1 MAWDPRGPVR
11 RLLEAMGKAAEG
23 VATDLLSDTVT
34 LECCP
39 GCGGRGTKKLPPPEH
54 WIGETFFGGGSWGL
68 EHCRT
73 CDLVFTNPRPSEN
86 LLSRFYSAD
95 GYTPHQSDYNSR
107 RLVAYFASRM
117 EHYQPALK
125 SSGHF
130 LDYGCGGGSL
140 LAECVARNWC
150 ASGYDVALPAVRA
163 CRARGLDVTN
173 NPGSLP
179 SPVDAIMMCHSL
191 EHVSR
196 VEEPLATFARILKRD
211 TGRLFIAVPNAR
223 SLRAFLSPP
232 LMTRL
237 VGAEERYQAFP
248 IHLSHFSRKSLRR
261 LLARHGFEC
270 VAVDTYSFGIDAY
283 FRESSSPPPAP
294 VERAADPRPVS
305 QSGLKADVKRVIKG
319 VFMGAGLGENLF
331 GVFRRAG

>member
-1 MAWDPRGPVR
+1 VR
-11 RLLEAMGKAAEG
+11 RLLDVRSNAARKIYAEP
-23 VATDLLSDTVT
+23 LSETVT

-39 GCGGRGTKKLPPPEH
+39 GCGATNAKRLPTPAYC
-54 WIGETFFGGGSWGL
+54 IGEAFFSGGNWGL

-73 CDLVFTNPRPSEN
+73 CDLVFTNPRPSES

-95 GYTPHQSDYNSR
+95 GYTPHQSDFNSR
-107 RLVAYFASRM
+107 RLVTYFASRM

-140 LAECVARNWC
+140 LAECVARGWC

-173 NPGSLP
+173 NPAKIP
-179 SPVDAIMMCHSL
+179 QPVDAIMMCHSL
-191 EHVSR
+191 EHVSHM
-196 VEEPLATFARILKRD
+196 EEPLAAFARILKRD

-232 LMTRL
+232 MMTRL
-237 VGAEERYQAFP
+237 IGAEERYQAFP
-248 IHLSHFSRKSLRR
+248 IHLSHFSRKSLKH

-283 FRESSSPPPAP
+283 FRDSPAPPAAS
-294 VERAADPRPVS
+294 VETTAVKAAPANG
-305 QSGLKADVKRVIKG
+305 SGLKQGVKRVIRG
-319 VFMGAGLGENLF
+319 AFMGAGLGENLF
-331 GVFRRAG
+331 GIFRRI

>member
-1 MAWDPRGPVR
+1 
-11 RLLEAMGKAAEG
+11 MGKAAKEAG
-23 VATDLLSDTVT
+23 ADLLSETVT

-39 GCGGRGTKKLPPPEH
+39 CCGGTDTKRLPRPEH
-54 WIGETFFGGGSWGL
+54 WIGETFFGGGGWGL
-68 EHCRT
+68 EHCRA
-73 CDLVFTNPRPSEN
+73 CDLMFTNPRPSES

-95 GYTPHQSDYNSR
+95 GYTPHQSDFNSR

-117 EHYQPALK
+117 EHYQPVLK
-125 SSGHF
+125 SSGDF

-140 LAECVARNWC
+140 LAECIARGWR
-150 ASGYDVALPAVRA
+150 ASGYDIALPAVRA

-173 NPGSLP
+173 DPASLP
-179 SPVDAIMMCHSL
+179 SPIDAIMMCHSL

-196 VEEPLATFARILKRD
+196 MEEPLATFARILKRD

-232 LMTRL
+232 MMTRL
-237 VGAEERYQAFP
+237 VDAEERYQAFP
-248 IHLSHFSRKSLRR
+248 IHLSYFSRKSLPR
-261 LLARHGFEC
+261 LLGRHGFEC
-270 VAVDTYSFGIDAY
+270 VAVDTYSFGVDAY
-283 FRESSSPPPAP
+283 FRESSSPPAAP
-294 VERAADPRPVS
+294 VERTAEQSPPG
-305 QSGLKADVKRVIKG
+305 QSGLKTGVKRVIKG